1 MTAAAQRPLFV
12 ALATLDSLSLRRYH
26 PSMPPP
32 PADSHRRT
40 RADHASET
48 AEDYV
53 EAIADTLDECG
64 CCRLVDLAGRFG
76 VSHVTVNRI
85 VGRLQREGYVQT
97 QPYRPI
103 ELTTK
108 GKRLAKRCRERH
120 ETVYQFLL
128 SIGVDEKN
136 AAIDAEGI
144 EHHVSVATLRRF
156 QAALDLSENEA

>member
-1 MTAAAQRPLFV
+1 
-12 ALATLDSLSLRRYH
+12 
-26 PSMPPP
+26 MPPP
-32 PADSHRRT
+32 PAASHRRT

-53 EAIADTLDECG
+53 EAIAETLEARG

-85 VGRLQREGYVQT
+85 VGRLQKEGYVNT

-103 ELTTK
+103 ELTVR
-108 GKRLAKRCRERH
+108 GKRLAKRCRQRH
-120 ETVYQFLL
+120 QTVYQFLL
-128 SIGVDEKN
+128 SIGVDEVN

-156 QAALDLSENEA
+156 EAALETADSNETGASNE